1 MTKKL
6 FSNIFVGLITLGFFS
21 ACTEKNPSNRT
32 DTYSSGKIVFAADES
47 FSTILNEEKAVF
59 ESKFREAEVEPF
71 YTNELDAINLLM
83 KDSVHLV
90 VAARD
95 LTQKEKKNLV
105 SRNLKAVTFPI
116 GYDGLAFIVNKENTD
131 TCITVRDVKRILS
144 GEVKNWSD
152 VYPGSKRGKIEVIF
166 DNKQSSA
173 VHFCV
178 DSILGGKPIN
188 SENIVAGKTSKE
200 VIDYVEATP
209 GAIGIIG
216 SNWLYDGRDTTN
228 ITFKKNINVMAVS
241 KMETA
246 TPMNSWKP
254 YQAYFLDGRYPFVRT
269 IYALVCDPLRA
280 LPMHFAQFISDPTG
294 QLIILKSGLLPY
306 RGDIQIRSI
315 KVNKE

>member
-1 MTKKL
+1 MTKRI
-6 FSNIFVGLITLGFFS
+6 FSNVFVGLITLGFFS

-47 FSTILNEEKAVF
+47 FSPILDEERAVF
-59 ESKFREAEVEPF
+59 EAKFRDATVEPL
-71 YTNELDAINLLM
+71 YTNELNAINLLM
-83 KDSVHLV
+83 KDSLHLV

-95 LTQKEKKNLV
+95 LTPKEKKNLL
-105 SRNLKAVTFPI
+105 SRKLRAVTFPI

-131 TCITVRDVKRILS
+131 TCITVRDIKRILR
-144 GEVKNWSD
+144 GEVKNWSEI
-152 VYPGSKRGKIEVIF
+152 YPGSKRGDIEVIF

-178 DSILGGKPIN
+178 DSILDGKPIN
-188 SENIVAGKTSKE
+188 SKNIVAGKTSQE
-200 VIDYVEATP
+200 VMDYVELTP
-209 GAIGIIG
+209 NAIGIIG

-228 ITFKKNINVMAVS
+228 TTFKKNIRVMSVS

-280 LPMHFAQFISDPTG
+280 LPMHFAQFISDPIG
-294 QLIILKSGLLPY
+294 QMIVLKSGLLPY
-306 RGDIQIRSI
+306 RANIEIRSV
-315 KVNKE
+315 KVNQE

>member
-1 MTKKL
+1 MTKRI
-6 FSNIFVGLITLGFFS
+6 FSNVFVGLITLGFFS

-47 FSTILNEEKAVF
+47 FSPILDEERAVF
-59 ESKFREAEVEPF
+59 EAKFRDATVEPL

-83 KDSVHLV
+83 KDSLHLV

-95 LTQKEKKNLV
+95 LTPKEKKNLL
-105 SRNLKAVTFPI
+105 SRKLRAVTFPI

-131 TCITVRDVKRILS
+131 TCITVRDIKRILR
-144 GEVKNWSD
+144 GEVKNWSEI
-152 VYPGSKRGKIEVIF
+152 YPGSMRGDIEVIF

-178 DSILGGKPIN
+178 DSILDGKPIN
-188 SENIVAGKTSKE
+188 SKNIVAGKTSQE
-200 VIDYVEATP
+200 VMDYVELTP
-209 GAIGIIG
+209 NAIGIIG

-228 ITFKKNINVMAVS
+228 TTFKKNIRVMSVS

-280 LPMHFAQFISDPTG
+280 LPMHFAQFISDPIG
-294 QLIILKSGLLPY
+294 QMIVLKSGLLPY
-306 RGDIQIRSI
+306 RANIEIRSV
-315 KVNKE
+315 KVNQE